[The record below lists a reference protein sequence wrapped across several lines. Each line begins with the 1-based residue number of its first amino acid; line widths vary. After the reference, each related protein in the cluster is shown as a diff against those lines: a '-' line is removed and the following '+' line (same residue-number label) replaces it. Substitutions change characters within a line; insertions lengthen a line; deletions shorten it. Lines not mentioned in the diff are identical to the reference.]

1 MKVTCYFLIR
11 GDSIKPLCD
20 CNDDAE
26 CYEWTRLA
34 TPVTE
39 HDKKELYDY
48 WCSEGPLDGEPCLD
62 SRCYK

>member
-1 MKVTCYFLIR
+1 MKITAYFLIR
-11 GDSIKPLCD
+11 GDSIQPLIT

-26 CYEWTRLA
+26 CYEWSKVQV
-34 TPVTE
+34 PVSE
-39 HDKKELYDY
+39 EDKKRLFDY